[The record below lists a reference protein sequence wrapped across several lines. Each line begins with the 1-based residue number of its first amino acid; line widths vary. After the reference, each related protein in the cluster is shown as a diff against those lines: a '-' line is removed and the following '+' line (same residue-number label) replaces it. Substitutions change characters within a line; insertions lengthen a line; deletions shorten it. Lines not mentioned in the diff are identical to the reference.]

1 MPIAPGPPKPQLPA
15 TGPAP
20 TRMVA
25 PKRQRKQSRVETSS
39 QEIEMGEAD
48 DAKPSSKPREVA
60 QTPTPVFTP
69 NQQQPPMMLNTG
81 ASGSMGGPSSGMPAG
96 PQEWEWLT
104 MSL

>member
-1 MPIAPGPPKPQLPA
+1 MPA

-25 PKRQRKQSRVETSS
+25 PKRQRKQSKVGSS
-39 QEIEMGEAD
+39 PQEIEMGEAD
-48 DAKPSSKPREVA
+48 DISVSNKPKEIAQAPAPAFTSS
-60 QTPTPVFTP
+60 
-69 NQQQPPMMLNTG
+69 QQPAMMTNNG
-81 ASGSMGGPSSGMPAG
+81 PSGSMVSSPSGMPAG